1 MQAVTS
7 KTSQLFAGEANQA
20 LLAQAVAIYQGNLR
34 QATAATKTRG
44 NINRT
49 KKKWFKQKGT
59 GNARH
64 GAQTPALFV
73 GGGVAH
79 GPNGEQNY
87 KRSLPAKMK
96 KAALRSAFLLQSKN
110 CFIDDKISSV
120 DGKTKSAVAALG
132 DKLTDDRRVLLVVT
146 QKTPEVLRAFNNLEM
161 VYVTTSDYVNTLQVA
176 NADTIVM
183 TKDALNALE
192 QRLLPKNTNKE
203 TK

>member
-110 CFIDDKISSV
+110 CFVDDKISSV

>member
-96 KAALRSAFLLQSKN
+96 KAALRSAFLFQSKN